1 MEQSHEVLWQP
12 MPAPDDFSL
21 TPPLPGPVAARA
33 LVLAAMSCRTLIE
46 KGASDP
52 GAEELRQEILSWL
65 NTIGAGE
72 ELEPAEPVL
81 LSTPLGG

>member
-1 MEQSHEVLWQP
+1 
-12 MPAPDDFSL
+12 
-21 TPPLPGPVAARA
+21 
-33 LVLAAMSCRTLIE
+33 MSCRTLIE

-52 GAEELRQEILSWL
+52 GAEELRQEIGSWL

-72 ELEPAEPVL
+72 GLEPAEPVL